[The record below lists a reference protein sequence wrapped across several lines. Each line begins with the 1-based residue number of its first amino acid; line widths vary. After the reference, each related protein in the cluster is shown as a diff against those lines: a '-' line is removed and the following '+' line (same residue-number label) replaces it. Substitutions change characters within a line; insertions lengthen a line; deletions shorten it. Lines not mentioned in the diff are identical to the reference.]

1 MSSCLGSISI
11 IMKVEFN
18 ISLENIVNEEKSLD
32 FFLED
37 HDVINIIKYNC
48 YENISATIAI
58 YVIPTMCKRWPNK
71 NKTHQLKIPSR
82 QFKATSSTNSNSTIS
97 HFISNQTIPILSHLW
112 SLPASMVSESPS
124 LLNFPHV
131 SAGNLPHYTVA
142 LTSTPNLKWVSIII
156 STPLQLSQYAEHHL
170 CLFFSGTTNQILL
183 ILLAIFK
190 GQKTHSLVLKQWIW
204 TVLFWTIWLILI
216 SMCNGS
222 LFETLLD
229 SKLWNFNI
237 LKKTMPPYSLGSVVL
252 RIHFGAITI
261 GSILSNDPS
270 PSPRGLQSKQVDQQ
284 PWFFGWL
291 SY

>member
-1 MSSCLGSISI
+1 
-11 IMKVEFN
+11 MKVEFN
-18 ISLENIVNEEKSLD
+18 ISLENIVNEEKSR

-58 YVIPTMCKRWPNK
+58 YVILTMCKRWPNK

-183 ILLAIFK
+183 ILLAISK
-190 GQKTHSLVLKQWIW
+190 GQKTHCLVLKQWIW
-204 TVLFWTIWLILI
+204 IVWLILI
-216 SMCNGS
+216 SMWNGS
-222 LFETLLD
+222 LFD
-229 SKLWNFNI
+229 SYSKLDPLSCNI
-237 LKKTMPPYSLGSVVL
+237 TVAMCYSPMSLTQSQKTPYEMRIAHGLCYPNINL
-252 RIHFGAITI
+252 RGGVI
-261 GSILSNDPS
+261 
-270 PSPRGLQSKQVDQQ
+270 
-284 PWFFGWL
+284 
-291 SY
+291 